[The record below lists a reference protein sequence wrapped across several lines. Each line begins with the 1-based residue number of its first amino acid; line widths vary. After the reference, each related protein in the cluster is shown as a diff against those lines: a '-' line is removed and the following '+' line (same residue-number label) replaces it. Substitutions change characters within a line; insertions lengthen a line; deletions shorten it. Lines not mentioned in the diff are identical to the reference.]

1 MANYEKILVFL
12 QNSMMMQ
19 GEKLIDYYVDN
30 FQRIISSDW
39 VLNIV
44 LSMLQ
49 ETRYSSKREV
59 VYLLGNLSSLLAL
72 SVD

>member
-19 GEKLIDYYVDN
+19 GEKLIDYSVDN

>member
-19 GEKLIDYYVDN
+19 GEKLIDYSVDN

-44 LSMLQ
+44 LSMLR